1 MLRSTTL
8 FAFNKKRER
17 GIEEI
22 LGWRD
27 GEIEVNEEIYTNT
40 GNILSGT

>member
-1 MLRSTTL
+1 VLRSTTL

-17 GIEEI
+17 RIEEI

-27 GEIEVNEEIYTNT
+27 GEIEVKTER
-40 GNILSGT
+40 